1 MNQKINSAST
11 VAEQK
16 QQIHDCLRKLV
27 EIKLTLQSIADPD
40 QPKKNIWYS
49 NDVGGLWCDLRTN
62 IAAIYIDFLEMEVSV
77 LEEIQR
83 GKEVIHVQ

>member
-16 QQIHDCLRKLV
+16 QQIHNCLRKLV

-49 NDVGGLWCDLRTN
+49 NDIGELWCDLRTN

-83 GKEVIHVQ
+83 GKEVTHVQ